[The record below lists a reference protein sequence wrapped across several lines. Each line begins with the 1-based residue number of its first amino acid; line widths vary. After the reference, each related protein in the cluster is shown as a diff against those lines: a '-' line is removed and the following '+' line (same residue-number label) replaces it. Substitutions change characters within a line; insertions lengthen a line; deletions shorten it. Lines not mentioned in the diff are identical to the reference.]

1 MAAAGGVFSETLQ
14 SITTTKLTELSKRRN
29 NFETKKKATK
39 SALSREPDQ
48 KKKLR
53 LLLDGVQDGFGIKS
67 SISKKRLH
75 ANAPTHP
82 RLEILINNLERF
94 LAQAEYDP
102 SISLKSLESWEHSLM
117 QHMNIQSS
125 KYQYA
130 TLYGELVTEW
140 LSKERE
146 SDADNVS
153 ETSEGFQQIKEESEA
168 RKQGRAQWEKLV
180 FEPSDTDQVAI
191 TAYLRSLFGN
201 DGENTQAIK
210 ALVDLRKSVEDFE
223 LSLSS
228 PGQFNETVLKW
239 TINGLLASGL
249 LSEEKR
255 AALKDFLASPVIL
268 NEVADVL
275 NMRMAAID
283 TWEWDMDLAVEQ
295 RRHLNGTHH
304 IFIDEDLLQA
314 LFLQY
319 IGVKWSVFFKK
330 AFRNF
335 LGLPGAWSPL
345 RKPVVDKSR
354 REYFLGSQDT
364 KPSIQSKR
372 EVIYNGIYFMS
383 QLPNSEQEDYA
394 NEDGEEEVH
403 YVPHTTAHT
412 TGLNPAS
419 TMQTQQPQQQMQQQQ
434 RLQNY
439 QMSLMQL
446 NQAPAANR
454 RMGTVQQ
461 SQRRLKQ
468 TAGLGRG
475 GVMKCRK
482 PTDLSDFDFDSF
494 LNDEEGELPDNP
506 PKTQMEIKQFLL
518 HLLSTEILTNTRFH
532 GEFSCTRSEFSSWSP
547 SLPHSTIFCVLSFFG
562 LSKRWLGFYRKF
574 LEAPL
579 KFVEDGPGSEARTRK
594 RGVPGAHALSSVCG
608 EVILFCLDYAVNQK
622 TDGARLY
629 RMHDDFWLWSPS
641 HQIVVKGWEAI
652 VNFSD
657 IMGVTLDKA
666 KTGTVRITKDG
677 IASKTLAP
685 IDPILPEGEIRWGF
699 LKLDPITGEFTIDQ
713 SLVSKHVEELSS
725 QLRDKKSIFSW
736 IQAWNIYGGRFFSS
750 NFGKPAHC
758 FGRGHVDAMLSS
770 FKQIQQQIFS
780 NTNVVE
786 YLKTNLRE
794 RFAIDDVPDGYFYF
808 PASLGGLELHNPFV
822 GLLQLRE
829 SIYADPG
836 SKIDEFLVAEKENYQ
851 RLKRSWLESGKQNID
866 PITRSNFFSE
876 MPKEFMSF
884 EEFTKH
890 REDFWSNGDDG
901 ALYEL
906 YVQLLQQPQKETVQ
920 LDLEDATLLKV
931 VEGNVEGMEAG
942 YWKWVVKLYG
952 EEMKARFGGLSVV
965 DKGLLPIGMVDL
977 FRSGK
982 VKWQG

>member
-1 MAAAGGVFSETLQ
+1 MSAGGVFSETLQ

-39 SALSREPDQ
+39 SALSSEPDQ

-67 SISKKRLH
+67 SISKKRPH
-75 ANAPTHP
+75 TNPPTHP
-82 RLEILINNLERF
+82 RLDILINNVERF

-102 SISLKSLESWEHSLM
+102 SISLKALHNWEHSLM
-117 QHMNIQSS
+117 QQMNIQSS

-146 SDADNVS
+146 SEADNVS

-180 FEPSDTDQVAI
+180 FEPADTDQVAI

-201 DGENTQAIK
+201 DGENAQAIN
-210 ALVDLRKSVEDFE
+210 ALSNLRKSVQEFE
-223 LSLSS
+223 VSLSG
-228 PGQFNETVLKW
+228 PGQFNETVLTW

-268 NEVADVL
+268 SEVADVL

-283 TWEWDMDLAVEQ
+283 TWEWDMDVAVEQ
-295 RRHLNGTHH
+295 RRHINGTHH
-304 IFIDEDLLQA
+304 MFIDEDLLQA

-319 IGVKWSVFFKK
+319 IGVKWSVFLKK
-330 AFRNF
+330 AFRAF
-335 LGLPGAWSPL
+335 LVSPGAWSPL
-345 RKPVVDKSR
+345 RKPVADKAR
-354 REYFLGSQDT
+354 REYFLGPLDE
-364 KPSIQSKR
+364 KPSVQSTR
-372 EVIYNGIYFMS
+372 QVIYNYIYFMS

-394 NEDGEEEVH
+394 NEDGEEEVQ
-403 YVPHTTAHT
+403 YV
-412 TGLNPAS
+412 S
-419 TMQTQQPQQQMQQQQ
+419 QPMMQMQQQAPPVQ
-434 RLQNY
+434 DY
-439 QMSLMQL
+439 QPQAYQVQAYQQSLMQL

-454 RMGTVQQ
+454 RMMTAQQ
-461 SQRRLKQ
+461 PQGRTKQ
-468 TAGLGRG
+468 TAARG
-475 GVMKCRK
+475 MGGGGAMRHRK
-482 PTDLSDFDFDSF
+482 IAPDFGFQTDYADD
-494 LNDEEGELPDNP
+494 EGELPENP

-532 GEFSCTRSEFSSWSP
+532 GEFTCTHSEFDSWSP

-562 LSKRWLGFYRKF
+562 LSKRWLSFFLKF

-579 KFVEDGPGSEARTRK
+579 KFVEDGPDSEVRTRK

-622 TDGARLY
+622 TDGAVLY

-641 HQIVVKGWEAI
+641 HQTVVKGWEAI
-652 VNFSD
+652 VAFSD

-666 KTGTVRITKDG
+666 KTGTVRITQDG

-685 IDPILPEGEIRWGF
+685 IDPTLPEGEIRWGF
-699 LKLDPITGEFTIDQ
+699 LKLDPITGKFTIDQ
-713 SLVSKHVEELSS
+713 PLVSRHVEELTS
-725 QLRDKKSIFSW
+725 QLRDKKSIFAW
-736 IQAWNIYGGRFFSS
+736 IQAWNTYAGRFFSS

-758 FGRGHVDAMLSS
+758 FGRDHVDAMLSS

-780 NTNVVE
+780 DTNVVE
-786 YLKTNLRE
+786 YLKANLRE

-808 PASLGGLELHNPFV
+808 PAGLGGLELHNPFV
-822 GLLQLRE
+822 GLLQIRK
-829 SIYADPG
+829 SICHHPG
-836 SKIDEFLVAEKENYQ
+836 NKIDKFLVAEKENYQ
-851 RLKRSWLESGKQNID
+851 RLKREWLENGKRDAN
-866 PITRSNFFSE
+866 PSMGRKYFEET
-876 MPKEFMSF
+876 PKEFMSF

-890 REDFWSNGDDG
+890 REDFWDNGDEG
-901 ALYEL
+901 ALREL
-906 YVQLLQQPQKETVQ
+906 YAGMLKQPNKETVQ
-920 LDLEDATLLKV
+920 LDEGDDMLLLGV
-931 VEGNVEGMEAG
+931 AGSVEGMEDG

-952 EEMKARFGGLSVV
+952 EEMKERFGGLSVV
-965 DKGLLPIGMVDL
+965 DKGLLPIGMVNL